1 MLPYNSAAIRAEIND
16 TAFPSVW
23 NLYAVLGIPVT
34 RFIKAFGGQLILCL
48 KLTLVGR
55 IERKLALS
63 RVNDHAHDQVNR
75 VNEDLGKDET
85 FLEVVGTSHLRH
97 KFVE

>member
-1 MLPYNSAAIRAEIND
+1 MLPYSSAAIRAEIID

-34 RFIKAFGGQLILCL
+34 RLIEASVGQLILCL

-55 IERKLALS
+55 VERELALS

-75 VNEDLGKDET
+75 VNEDLGVDET
-85 FLEVVGTSHLRH
+85 FPEVVGPSHLRH